1 MNTIILKGIKKTTF
15 WGSGFF
21 MELLLILFVLASMR
35 QNTGSASEIDLIY
48 ILQKKHLESLIS
60 TTLNNLP
67 FELKSLAS
75 FTTFKSS
82 LYNYIDS
89 S

>member
-48 ILQKKHLESLIS
+48 ILQKKTSRVINFNNFQQSFHSHL
-60 TTLNNLP
+60 LP
-67 FELKSLAS
+67 LSNHHY
-75 FTTFKSS
+75 
-82 LYNYIDS
+82 LYNYINS